1 MKPTNRFYKCVHF
14 KIQELVDPATY
25 EAMGEN
31 AWSLFDPYLL
41 STMDRIRQRYNV
53 PVTINNWHRGGPFKD
68 RGFRSSDSKTGA
80 KLSAHRRGQ
89 AFDFDVDGK
98 TADEVRKDILDNKE
112 HIDFMFINRI
122 EIGVSWVHIDLANVP
137 TRIQTFSAGK

>member
-1 MKPTNRFYKCVHF
+1 MKPTNRFYKCIHF
-14 KIQELVDPATY
+14 KIQELVDPETY
-25 EAMGEN
+25 KLLGEN

-53 PVTINNWHRGGPFKD
+53 PVTVNNWHTGGPFKD

-80 KLSAHRRGQ
+80 KFSAHRTGK
-89 AFDFDVDGK
+89 AFDFDVEGK

-122 EIGVSWVHIDLANVP
+122 EIGVPWVHIDLANVP